1 MFIFLLG
8 DEKVL
13 IQKVLNNNV
22 IITKDEKDRELIV
35 MGKGLAFKK
44 KPGDFVSKSRIDK
57 IYQLAN
63 QDASLQF
70 QELLADLPIE
80 YLEISDGI
88 IEYAKMKTGKKLNDR
103 IYISLTDHIHT
114 AIERVK
120 NGLVIKNVLLWD
132 IKRFFSEEFEIG
144 LAAIKKVKSKYGVDL
159 SEDEAGF
166 IALHIVNAQRDIDD
180 PGNMYEMTKV
190 MQEIT
195 NIVKYYFKIA
205 LDENSVYF
213 YRFTTHL
220 KFFSY
225 RLIAKKQY
233 VDETDEDLLEVIKL
247 KYRNAYSCVEK
258 IGKFLYEN
266 YEYRISNDEKLYL
279 TIHIARLVT
288 KNS

>member
-1 MFIFLLG
+1 M
-8 DEKVL
+8 L
-13 IQKVLNNNV
+13 IQKILNNNV
-22 IITKDEKDRELIV
+22 VITKDEKNHELIV

-44 KPGDFVSKSRIDK
+44 KVGDFISKKNVDK

-63 QDASLQF
+63 QDTFLQF

-80 YLEISDGI
+80 YLEISDVI
-88 IEYAKMKTGKKLNDR
+88 IEYAKEQTGKKLNDR

-120 NGLVIKNVLLWD
+120 KGIEIKNVLLWD
-132 IKRFFSEEFEIG
+132 IKRFFPDEFQIG
-144 LAAIKKVKSKYGVDL
+144 LAAVDKVKMQYEVEL

-166 IALHIVNAQRDIDD
+166 IALHIANAQRDIDE
-180 PGNMYEMTKV
+180 PGNMYKMTKV

-195 NIVKYYFKIA
+195 NIVKYFFKIA
-205 LDENSVYF
+205 FDENSVYF
-213 YRFTTHL
+213 YRFVTHL

-233 VDETDEDLLEVIKL
+233 IDETDEELLDVIQV
-247 KYRNAYSCVEK
+247 KYRNAYNCVTR
-258 IGKFLYEN
+258 IGQFLYEN
-266 YEYRISNDEKLYL
+266 YDYKISNNEKLYL